1 VAGGRSFSGGPKHHC
16 LFRTAPNTI
25 MGSMDAP
32 IQYARTAD
40 GVGIALW
47 TLGTG
52 EPLVYMAGSPWCH
65 VELLQVPECVRWY
78 ESLAVNLMLVRYDVR
93 GTGLSD
99 REVDDYSLAAQIL
112 DLEAVV
118 ESLGLH
124 RFALFAA
131 ANAGPVAIAYAASNP
146 DRVSSLVLWCSWSK
160 GAEIFSP
167 RLDAWRGLLDHDW
180 QLMTDTCAH
189 LCLGWSEGEV
199 GRMAAE
205 NLRES
210 VTTDVMRATL
220 DAVKDIDV
228 SAMLPQVAAPTLVF
242 SRPDISWLPAEA
254 ARNLASRIPNA
265 RLSTLHGESTAPYLG
280 DTEAVINSLHQF
292 LSSEDS
298 ATVTGPDADAPGGII
313 TNANAGDLRSHA
325 KAPPAGLTP
334 RETQVL
340 RLVASGKTNNEVAE
354 ELVLSIRTVERHIG
368 NIYSKIGAR
377 GRADATVFALK
388 QGVL

>member
-1 VAGGRSFSGGPKHHC
+1 MC
-16 LFRTAPNTI
+16 RTAPNTI
-25 MGSMDAP
+25 MCSMDAP
-32 IQYARTAD
+32 IQYARTSD

-47 TLGTG
+47 TLGTR

-78 ESLAVNLMLVRYDVR
+78 ESLAEDRMLVRYDVR
-93 GTGLSD
+93 GTGFSD
-99 REVDDYSLAAQIL
+99 REVDDHSLAAQIR

-118 ESLGLH
+118 EYLGLK

-167 RLDAWRGLLDHDW
+167 RIDAWRGLLDHDW

-189 LCLGWSEGEV
+189 LALGWSEGEV

-210 VTTDVMRATL
+210 TTPDIMRAAL

-228 SAMLPQVAAPTLVF
+228 SSMLPNVEAPTLVF
-242 SRPDISWLPAEA
+242 SRPDISWLPGEA

-265 RLSTLHGESTAPYLG
+265 RLFILEGESTAPYLG
-280 DTEAVINSLHQF
+280 DTEAVINSLRQF

-298 ATVTGPDADAPGGII
+298 ATVTGPDGDAPGGDVI
-313 TNANAGDLRSHA
+313 NANAGGPRGHA

>member
-1 VAGGRSFSGGPKHHC
+1 
-16 LFRTAPNTI
+16 
-25 MGSMDAP
+25 MDAP
-32 IQYARTAD
+32 IQYARSAD

-52 EPLVYMAGSPWCH
+52 EPMVYMAGSPWCH

-78 ESLAVNLMLVRYDVR
+78 ERLAETRMLVRYDVR
-93 GTGLSD
+93 GTGFSD
-99 REVDDYSLAAQIL
+99 REIDDHSLASQIL

-118 ESLGLH
+118 DFLGLQ
-124 RFALFAA
+124 RFTLFAA
-131 ANAGPVAIAYAASNP
+131 ANAGPVAVAYAASNP
-146 DRVSSLVLWCSWSK
+146 DRVSSLILWCSWSK

-167 RLDAWRGLLDHDW
+167 RIDAWRGLLDQDW

-189 LCLGWSEGEV
+189 IALGWSEGEV
-199 GRMAAE
+199 GRLAAE

-210 VTTDVMRATL
+210 VTPGVIRAAL
-220 DAVKDIDV
+220 DAVKALDV
-228 SAMLPQVAAPTLVF
+228 SAMLPSVVAPTLVF
-242 SRPDISWLPAEA
+242 SRPNISWIPGEA

-265 RLSTLHGESTAPYLG
+265 RLSILDGESTAPYLG
-280 DTEAVINSLHQF
+280 NTEAILNSLEQF
-292 LSSEDS
+292 LNPESTPM
-298 ATVTGPDADAPGGII
+298 AAGPAMEGPGGSSN
-313 TNANAGDLRSHA
+313 TGAGEGLQGRH
-325 KAPPAGLTP
+325 KAPPAGLTL

-388 QGVL
+388 QGIL